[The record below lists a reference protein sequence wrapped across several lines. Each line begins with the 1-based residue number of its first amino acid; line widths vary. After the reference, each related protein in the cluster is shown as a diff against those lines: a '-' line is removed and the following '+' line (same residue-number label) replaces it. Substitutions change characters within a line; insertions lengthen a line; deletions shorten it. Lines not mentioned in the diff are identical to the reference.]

1 MTQTKS
7 DAKLQ
12 RVKSNIKNLTGV
24 GLENWVLRRE
34 YKHNAITK
42 SDASNQDLKNGL
54 ILSHEKSEVDIF
66 VGKGEAQKYFNIGVS
81 KNKPRLD
88 ANKIK

>member
-1 MTQTKS
+1 MTQAN
-7 DAKLQ
+7 AKLQ
-12 RVKSNIKNLTGV
+12 RVTSNIKNLTGV
-24 GLENWVLRRE
+24 GLENWVLRAA

-66 VGKGEAQKYFNIGVS
+66 VGKGEAQKYFGIGKS
-81 KNKPRLD
+81 NSRPRLD
-88 ANKIK
+88 VNKIK